1 MEKMHHSA
9 WAARRLMAAS
19 FTATLLSVIVYMQV
33 CRWHETR
40 LERAHNRIR
49 SGMDL
54 IDVQR
59 ELGPGVR
66 IPEDELTNTHAG
78 PVVRGDLFYRWED
91 DQGRKIEVDFVDNR
105 VNEKW
110 YWEPSL

>member
-1 MEKMHHSA
+1 
-9 WAARRLMAAS
+9 MAAG
-19 FTATLLSVIVYMQV
+19 FMAVLLWVIVYIV
-33 CRWHETR
+33 ISSWHETR
-40 LERAHNRIR
+40 LERAYNRIR

-54 IDVQR
+54 MDVQR

-66 IPEDELTNTHAG
+66 IPEDEVTNTHAG

-91 DQGRKIEVDFVDNR
+91 DQGRKIEIGFVDNR